1 MPRHSLFIY
10 GGAIGDT
17 LLGIQL
23 AHALQAAGGKST
35 LTLISTRASGFSR
48 QVAEA
53 AGVRYLELPREK
65 LFSWFALVRFA
76 FSPHAVVYLE
86 PFQDKIPT
94 WWKIIARMA
103 TLTPGSIEV
112 HCQSRPQAVT
122 GRVRVISY
130 SPQKDNLF
138 SMIAQVPAAWGAA
151 KIASPVPWLPRP
163 QCSETPKRPYI
174 LFHFFAGAYR
184 RSFPIEKVR
193 PLLMEARKEFPGHE
207 FVLTCA
213 HGEEATAARMTEGV
227 SDARIEISP
236 SAKKLFC
243 LLMQSSVCVGVASGV
258 THIAA
263 HLKAPAVIL
272 CNLSDP
278 CWLPSYNPEVAML
291 SERANCKCNG
301 DKTGDCGVE
310 TPGGLVYHC
319 LYDISTERI
328 IAAMK
333 QKISQPS

>member
-1 MPRHSLFIY
+1 MIPKKALFIY

-23 AHALQAAGGKST
+23 AHAIETAGADTK
-35 LTLISTRASGFSR
+35 LTLLSTRASGFSR

-53 AGVRYLELPREK
+53 AGVHYQELPREK
-65 LFSWFALVRFA
+65 LLSWILLLRFAL
-76 FSPHAVVYLE
+76 SPHAAIYLE

-94 WWKIIARMA
+94 WWKIIARMT
-103 TLTPGSIEV
+103 TLMPGSVEA
-112 HCQSRPQAVT
+112 HCQSRSQPVPH
-122 GRVRVISY
+122 RVHVVSY

-138 SMIAQVPAAWGAA
+138 EMIAQVPAAWGAA
-151 KIASPVPWLPRP
+151 KMASPVPWLPKP
-163 QCSETPKRPYI
+163 QCSQTPERPYI

-184 RSFPIEKVR
+184 RSFPIEKVV
-193 PLLMEARKEFPGHE
+193 PLLTAARKEFPQHE
-207 FVLTCA
+207 FILTCA
-213 HGEEATAARMTEGV
+213 HGEEVAATRMIEGI

-236 SAKKLFC
+236 SAEKLFC
-243 LLMQSSVCVGVASGV
+243 LLTQSSVCVGVASGV

-263 HLKAPAVIL
+263 HLKAPSVVL

-278 CWLPSYNPEVAML
+278 CWLPRYNPEVTML

-301 DKTGDCGVE
+301 DKTGDCGIE
-310 TPGGLVYHC
+310 TPSGLVYRC

-328 IAAMK
+328 VDAMK
-333 QKISQPS
+333 AKIGV